1 MGHCGRRRRC
11 PTWLHRSTCCAAVA
25 EHGGMV
31 QRGAGRE
38 TWATL
43 ESDPMSRCMPQLV
56 LVPHADLPT
65 VLHSRPKKV
74 QVDAVF
80 EHGLLGRLIEGPQ
93 PLREG
98 GRARGGPFGSEETHR
113 SVRSCRRRHKGFP
126 PVRKPS
132 PWRRCRCTQCAGHH
146 FHQFDAWRFVF
157 AFAVSPI
164 NTGLED
170 FAFHRFSLIVLSL
183 SKPFQRRKEKNRR
196 KKERSVHP

>member
-1 MGHCGRRRRC
+1 M
-11 PTWLHRSTCCAAVA
+11 A

-80 EHGLLGRLIEGPQ
+80 EHGLLG
-93 PLREG
+93 
-98 GRARGGPFGSEETHR
+98 
-113 SVRSCRRRHKGFP
+113 
-126 PVRKPS
+126 
-132 PWRRCRCTQCAGHH
+132 
-146 FHQFDAWRFVF
+146 
-157 AFAVSPI
+157 
-164 NTGLED
+164 
-170 FAFHRFSLIVLSL
+170 
-183 SKPFQRRKEKNRR
+183 
-196 KKERSVHP
+196 

>member
-1 MGHCGRRRRC
+1 M
-11 PTWLHRSTCCAAVA
+11 A

-93 PLREG
+93 PLGRAG
-98 GRARGGPFGSEETHR
+98 GRAAAHSGAKRRTDQCEVPANATRVWLFADETTL
-113 SVRSCRRRHKGFP
+113 SQGVLTVIMIK
-126 PVRKPS
+126 
-132 PWRRCRCTQCAGHH
+132 
-146 FHQFDAWRFVF
+146 
-157 AFAVSPI
+157 
-164 NTGLED
+164 
-170 FAFHRFSLIVLSL
+170 RFSDRDLRPLHMR
-183 SKPFQRRKEKNRR
+183 SKVTKWCT
-196 KKERSVHP
+196 RSSCCHH

>member
-1 MGHCGRRRRC
+1 M
-11 PTWLHRSTCCAAVA
+11 A

-56 LVPHADLPT
+56 LVPHADPPT

-93 PLREG
+93 PLGRAG
-98 GRARGGPFGSEETHR
+98 GRAAAHSGAKRRTDQCEVPANATRVWLFADETTL
-113 SVRSCRRRHKGFP
+113 SQGVLTFIMIK
-126 PVRKPS
+126 
-132 PWRRCRCTQCAGHH
+132 
-146 FHQFDAWRFVF
+146 
-157 AFAVSPI
+157 
-164 NTGLED
+164 
-170 FAFHRFSLIVLSL
+170 RFSDRDLRPLHMR
-183 SKPFQRRKEKNRR
+183 SKVTKWCT
-196 KKERSVHP
+196 RSSSCHH